1 MNRLQL
7 CNSLMVECA
16 IPGPMQT
23 TIGQTG
29 ELARVVGWIDQ
40 AWNDVQTEHDDW
52 NWMRSSVLLGGG
64 ASFTTI
70 AGQAYYPLGTGAG
83 TSGIPLANFAKWA
96 KKTFRNYTTSVGF
109 INEIFMDDIP
119 YDAWRDAYMYGA
131 QRTVQTRPVAVA
143 IGPGEEV
150 CVGPPP
156 NGLYTITGD
165 YFRAPTVMAA
175 DADTPTGLPAAQHMI
190 IVYRAMWKYAGYEAA
205 SEVYQTG
212 KENWGIMLA
221 QLEAI
226 KMPEVRMGGA
236 LA

>member
-23 TIGQTG
+23 TLNQTG

-64 ASFTTI
+64 ASFATV
-70 AGQAYYPLGTGAG
+70 AGQAFYPLGTGAG
-83 TSGIPLANFAKWA
+83 TSGIQLANFAKWA
-96 KKTFRNYTTSVGF
+96 KGTFRNNTTATGF
-109 INEIFMDDIP
+109 LDEIFMDQIP
-119 YDAWRDAYMYGA
+119 YDAWRDGYMYGA
-131 QRTVQTRPVAVA
+131 QRTVQTRPMAVA

-156 NGLYTITGD
+156 NGLYTVTGD
-165 YFRAPTVMAA
+165 YFRAPTVMSS
-175 DADTPTGLPAAQHMI
+175 DTDTPTGLPAAQHMI

-226 KMPEVRMGGA
+226 KMPEVRVGGA